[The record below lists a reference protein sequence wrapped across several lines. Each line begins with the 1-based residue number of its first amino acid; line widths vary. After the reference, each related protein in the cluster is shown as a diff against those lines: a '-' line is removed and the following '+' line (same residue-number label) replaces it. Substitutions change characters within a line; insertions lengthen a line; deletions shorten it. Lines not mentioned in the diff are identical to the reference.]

1 MTPEKITGNLEKS
14 PDIKRE
20 YLEDFINY
28 RNNYIDDLPAERLMP
43 GDENYYLYKCRGNFI
58 SGVAGRIHRLIQK
71 GIITK
76 PEAVKKGQEFID
88 YLRQRDFSK
97 FSTQDDI
104 NTINEI
110 LDYMIKEL
118 SQNF

>member
-1 MTPEKITGNLEKS
+1 MTPEKITENLEKS
-14 PDIKRE
+14 PDIKKQ

-28 RNNYIDDLPAERLMP
+28 RNNYLDDLPAERLMP
-43 GDENYYLYKCRGNFI
+43 GDENYHLYKCRGNFI
-58 SGVAGRIHRLIQK
+58 MGVAGRIDRLIRK

-76 PEAVKKGQEFID
+76 PEVIAKGNEFNN
-88 YLRQRDFSK
+88 YLQQRDFSR

-104 NTINEI
+104 NRINEI

-118 SQNF
+118 S